1 MRGILTL
8 KKNIYVV
15 MLCCLLVAI
24 SAVQGSTVFASKDD
38 ENVLGYAV
46 KAIQPS
52 TQLDQDKTYFY
63 VQTVP
68 GEEQT
73 LEVKVQSTRKE
84 PIDLEVTVEDA
95 MTGDNGEIAY
105 KTPDNKDMNY
115 DETLKDPVSSMIE
128 VETPK
133 LTVGNFEEKIVRL
146 KLTPPKEHYKGVKIG
161 AISIG
166 IADKVDNK
174 GIKTGFSYEIGAIFS
189 ETGEEFNNSESLNL
203 KGVRAELYHGKKM
216 VLATLQNPE
225 PKVLENLTIDATVKS
240 KKSGDVVKEK
250 KVQGYTMAPNSN
262 FKFGLDW
269 GIANIPSGA
278 YILEMDVKND
288 FNNWTFKKE
297 FQITGKQANE
307 INAGSPYKIITPL
320 NVQIATVILGI
331 LTVMIVFFQ
340 FRRKNKW
347 ERRWKKLRIQ
357 RKKTKK
363 KRNSGNSKK

>member
-1 MRGILTL
+1 MM
-8 KKNIYVV
+8 KKIYVLI
-15 MLCCLLVAI
+15 LCCLLITI
-24 SAVQGSTVFASKDD
+24 SGVNGLTAFANEKEDD
-38 ENVLGYAV
+38 EILGYAV

-52 TQLDQDKTYFY
+52 TQLDQEKTYFY

-73 LEVKVQSTRKE
+73 LEVKVQSTRKK
-84 PIDLEVTVEDA
+84 PIDLEITVEDA

-105 KTPDNKDMNY
+105 KASNNKEMNY
-115 DETLKDPVSSMIE
+115 DETLKEPVSSMIE

-133 LTVGNFEEKIVRL
+133 LTVGNFEEKIVRF
-146 KLTPPKEHYKGVKIG
+146 KLTPPKEHYQGVKIG

-166 IADKVDNK
+166 VADKVDNK

-203 KGVRAELYHGKKM
+203 KSVRAELYHGKKM
-216 VLATLQNPE
+216 VLANLQNPE
-225 PKVLENLTIDATVKS
+225 PKVLENLTIDATVKN
-240 KKSGDVVKEK
+240 KKSGDIIKEK

-262 FKFGLDW
+262 FNFGLDW
-269 GIANIPSGA
+269 GIANIPSGV
-278 YILEMDVKND
+278 YIMEMEVKND

-320 NVQIATVILGI
+320 NVQIATVTLGV
-331 LTVMIVFFQ
+331 LTVMIAFFQ

-347 ERRWKKLRIQ
+347 ERHWKKLRIQ

-363 KRNSGNSKK
+363 KRNSGNSKRER